1 MTQRGKKTGEADFSN
16 GLPQSRQ
23 DDPVEGRL
31 SIRKWYDLAP
41 RLPGQ
46 LAVKSVN
53 GLESRRFIE
62 AVLWVAATDATWP
75 QLPKAYGNF
84 HGVYQRFS
92 RWARLDVWSHVYA
105 CLQGDPRL
113 PGLQRLVRQ
122 QQEIEAR
129 RGPKTRQTPTSERQT
144 NAVLVARIHALEA
157 RLEIVEKL
165 LHAAPGILAQG
176 PGNPA

>member
-1 MTQRGKKTGEADFSN
+1 MTQRGKKTVGVESSN

-62 AVLWVAATDATWP
+62 AVLWVAATDSTWP

-92 RWARLDVWSHVYA
+92 RWARLDVWNHVYA

-113 PGLQRLVRQ
+113 PGLQRMVRQ

-129 RGPKTRQTPTSERQT
+129 RGPKARQTSSTERET
-144 NAVLVARIHALEA
+144 TAALAARIHALEA
-157 RLEIVEKL
+157 RLETVEKL
-165 LHAAPGILAQG
+165 LHAACGVVPQDAGS
-176 PGNPA
+176 PV